1 MSYLSSL
8 AIAWFLVSFEPI
20 QMVWDYLAIKIKPNH
35 LVNYI
40 HAGLGCFKCMSFW
53 STWIIT
59 GEFIQA
65 TIVSFIAYIIEECLS
80 KLK

>member
-1 MSYLSSL
+1 MSYLASL
-8 AIAWFLVSFEPI
+8 ALAWFLVSFDPI

-40 HAGLGCFKCMSFW
+40 HAVLGCFKCMSFW